1 MDQYRDTVGFAMSTW
16 RKVKAFQEGLR
27 NLEQRLPMYEVRDY
41 LASGRREEGVPA
53 DLYDEIDRLKELR
66 SAGIQQE
73 MPYAAAQARAA
84 GLTLSEPVL
93 QGYDLMAMPP
103 LGLLKKVPSLGIY
116 RHFVW
121 LGEAEGGFPAPRPAF

>member
-16 RKVKAFQEGLR
+16 RKVKAFQAGVR
-27 NLEQRLPMYEVRDY
+27 DLERRLPMTEVRDY
-41 LASGRREEGVPA
+41 LASGRREASVPG
-53 DLYDEIDRLKELR
+53 DIYDEIDRLKELR
-66 SAGIQQE
+66 SAGIRQE
-73 MPYAAAQARAA
+73 MPYVAAQARAA

-103 LGLLKKVPSLGIY
+103 LDLLQKVPSLGIY

-121 LGEAEGGFPAPRPAF
+121 LGEAEGAFPAP

>member
-1 MDQYRDTVGFAMSTW
+1 MNQYRDTVGFAMSTW

-27 NLEQRLPMYEVRDY
+27 NLERRLPMAEVRDY
-41 LASGRREEGVPA
+41 LASGRREVSVPG
-53 DLYDEIDRLKELR
+53 DIYDEIDWLKELR
-66 SAGIQQE
+66 SAGIRQE
-73 MPYAAAQARAA
+73 MPYALAQAKQA

-103 LGLLKKVPSLGIY
+103 PDLLKKVPSLGIY

-121 LGEAEGGFPAPRPAF
+121 LGEAEGAFPAP

>member
-103 LGLLKKVPSLGIY
+103 LGLLKNVPSLGIY

-121 LGEAEGGFPAPRPAF
+121 LGEAEGGFPAP

>member
-16 RKVKAFQEGLR
+16 RKVKAFQAGVR
-27 NLEQRLPMYEVRDY
+27 DLERRLPMTEVRDY
-41 LASGRREEGVPA
+41 LASGRREASVSG
-53 DLYDEIDRLKELR
+53 DIYDEIDRLKELR
-66 SAGIQQE
+66 SAGIRQE
-73 MPYAAAQARAA
+73 MPYVAAQARAA

-103 LGLLKKVPSLGIY
+103 LDLLKKVPSLGIY

-121 LGEAEGGFPAPRPAF
+121 LGEAEGAFPAP

>member
-1 MDQYRDTVGFAMSTW
+1 MDQYRDTVSFAMSTW

-27 NLEQRLPMYEVRDY
+27 NLERRLPMHEVRDY

-121 LGEAEGGFPAPRPAF
+121 LGEAEGGFPAP